1 MADNT
6 QLNNANKDATDEE
19 VQEVCSIC
27 LDPYKDVA
35 MVDRCFHKFCF
46 LCIMN
51 WTSMARDCPLCK
63 TRIHTIIHEIDPVAH
78 TFKKLNLD
86 EKIKKKSNFDVE
98 VRGNNTINQ
107 RNRQRIYRLNLKPV
121 ITFDRK
127 MLPYPNEPGQSQKS
141 IQQRQQYVLNKARLW
156 LQRELPIL
164 LLHDI
169 SDPSVDSDK
178 LASEL
183 SLMTAVIE
191 NLITKYHNNLVESKE
206 AYDTLHDFFGENTKQ
221 FLSELQLF
229 LQSPYD
235 LITFDRVVKYNRTGE
250 EEDPIDLTGED
261 EVKEDEN
268 NNNNMVID
276 VDSASSDDEA
286 SYYTKDYDINEDDN
300 MKVQTQNIAST
311 QGPIEID

>member
-1 MADNT
+1 MAANT
-6 QLNNANKDATDEE
+6 QLNNNNKDANED

-35 MVDRCFHKFCF
+35 LVDRCFHKFCF

-51 WTSMARDCPLCK
+51 WTSMSRDCPLCK
-63 TRIHTIIHEIDPVAH
+63 TRIHTIIHDLDPVAH

-98 VRGNNTINQ
+98 IRGSNTINQ
-107 RNRQRIYRLNLKPV
+107 RNRQRIYKLKLKPV
-121 ITFDRK
+121 INFERK

-141 IQQRQQYVLNKARLW
+141 IQQRQQNVLNKARLW

-178 LASEL
+178 LASEI
-183 SLMTAVIE
+183 SLMTVVIE
-191 NLITKYHNNLVESKE
+191 NLITTHHNNLAESKQ
-206 AYDTLHDFFGENTKQ
+206 AYDMLYDFFGENTQQ
-221 FLSELQLF
+221 FLSELLLF

-235 LITFDRVVKYNRTGE
+235 LITFDRIVKYNRTGE
-250 EEDPIDLTGED
+250 EEAPIDLTND
-261 EVKEDEN
+261 EETKEDEN
-268 NNNNMVID
+268 NNSKMVID
-276 VDSASSDDEA
+276 VDSASSDDES
-286 SYYTKDYDINEDDN
+286 SYYTEDYDTQDNDN
-300 MKVQTQNIAST
+300 MKGILY
-311 QGPIEID
+311 EKIDLVYV

>member
-6 QLNNANKDATDEE
+6 LPNSSNNNDVEE
-19 VQEVCSIC
+19 DIQEVCSIC
-27 LDPYKDVA
+27 LDPYKDPA

-51 WTSMARDCPLCK
+51 WTSMSRNCPLCK
-63 TRIHTIIHEIDPVAH
+63 TRINTIIHDIDPVSH
-78 TFKKLNLD
+78 SFKKLHLD

-98 VRGNNTINQ
+98 VRSSNNINQ
-107 RNRQRIYRLNLKPV
+107 TNRQRIYKLKLKPV
-121 ITFDRK
+121 INFERK
-127 MLPYPNEPGQSQKS
+127 TLPYPNEPGQSQKS
-141 IQQRQQYVLNKARLW
+141 IQLKQENVLNKARLW

-169 SDPSVDSDK
+169 SDPDSDK
-178 LASEL
+178 LATEL

-191 NLITKYHNNLVESKE
+191 NLITTHHNNLSESKE
-206 AYDTLHDFFGENTKQ
+206 AYNMLHDFFGENTQQ

-250 EEDPIDLTGED
+250 EEAPIDLTSDD
-261 EVKEDEN
+261 EANEEN
-268 NNNNMVID
+268 NKMVID
-276 VDSASSDDEA
+276 VDSASSDDE
-286 SYYTKDYDINEDDN
+286 SRYHTEDYESRDQDN
-300 MKVQTQNIAST
+300 M
-311 QGPIEID
+311 QGIFYEKIDLVYV